1 MPYYDLL
8 IVVFLVVGFVYGF
21 SRGLINMLF
30 TLLAIVVGL
39 AGGILLGKLVV
50 SWLPEGYRQV
60 WFWIVFVVVF
70 TGGYFALKRL
80 SYWLEDM
87 LEFLELEWLDSL
99 LGGLL
104 GLFQFGFLVGLVFIL
119 LARIPFLPHDWIRQ
133 EFPFGMLL
141 GRWTQ
146 VVITFFSRLG

>member
-1 MPYYDLL
+1 MHYYDLL

-30 TLLAIVVGL
+30 TLLAMVLGL
-39 AGGILLGKLVV
+39 VGGIFLGKIVV

-70 TGGYFALKRL
+70 TGVYFALKRF

-119 LARIPFLPHDWIRQ
+119 
-133 EFPFGMLL
+133 
-141 GRWTQ
+141 
-146 VVITFFSRLG
+146 